1 MQIAFRVDA
10 SRAIGLGHI
19 KRCLSFAEALRVCGA
34 RVAFVT
40 RNLGVD
46 VESLASGA
54 GFPTLTLAAPIGDY
68 QMSEGEKTRHSAWAE
83 VDWRSDARDTVAALS
98 SDPPDWL
105 IVDHYSFDAR
115 WHLRVAEDTG
125 ARIAAIDDLAD
136 RPLSADIL
144 VDHNLDAA
152 DGTKYSG
159 LVLPSTKM
167 CCGPRFALLSGSYRN
182 PRKYAFNERARSI
195 GIFMGG
201 VDVRGLSA
209 MVLRACREAAGFVG
223 FVEVVA
229 TKSYPNISELQALA
243 VRSPPTRVSI
253 DLPDLAAFF
262 ARHDLQIGAGGG
274 AALERAAIG
283 APSLVLMAAENQR
296 GVVSALAASDTA
308 ATLEPDTPISQK
320 SVGDLVS
327 ALIGDADRRRR
338 LADKSSQLVDGRG
351 AVRAAL
357 CLLSRELKVRRAER
371 EDSSMMFEWRNHPR
385 TRSVSRNT
393 ASLEPESHAR
403 WVEAALG
410 DSDRCLLVGYVGD
423 LNVGV
428 LRFDDLGEHLMEV
441 SLYLDPDLLGLG
453 LGKALLLAGE
463 AHVAFVRKHSVRMV
477 ATVLGDNLQS
487 QKLFESCGY
496 CVADGR
502 WQKNVTTHE
511 ARWG

>member
-10 SRAIGLGHI
+10 SRTIGLGHL
-19 KRCLSFAEALRVCGA
+19 KRCLSLADALRVCGA
-34 RVAFVT
+34 QVAFVT
-40 RNLGVD
+40 RSLGMD
-46 VESLASGA
+46 VESLASDA
-54 GFPTLTLAAPIGDY
+54 GFPTLTLPAPPREY
-68 QMSEGEKTRHSAWAE
+68 QMSKGEKPRHSAWAE

-98 SDPPDWL
+98 VAPDWL

-115 WHLRVAEDTG
+115 WHSQVAAETG

-136 RPLSADIL
+136 RPLAVDIL

-159 LVLPSTKM
+159 LVFPSTRM

-182 PRKYAFNERARSI
+182 PRKYAFSESARSI

-201 VDVRGLSA
+201 VDLPALSA
-209 MVLRACREAAGFVG
+209 MVLRACREVAGFGG
-223 FVEVVA
+223 FIEVVA
-229 TKSYPNISELQALA
+229 TKSYSNRSELQALA
-243 VRSPPTRVSI
+243 ARLPPTRISI

-308 ATLEPDTPISQK
+308 ATLAPEAPLSQK
-320 SVGDLVS
+320 SVGDLVA
-327 ALIGDADRRRR
+327 ALIGDGDRRRR
-338 LADKSSQLVDGRG
+338 LADKSGQLVDGRG
-351 AVRAAL
+351 AVRTAL
-357 CLLSRELKVRRAER
+357 CLMNRQVKVRRAAR
-371 EDSSMMFEWRNHPR
+371 EDTSMMFEWRNHPR
-385 TRSVSRNT
+385 TRSVSRDP

-403 WVEAALG
+403 WVEESLG
-410 DSDRCLLVGYVGD
+410 NSDRWLLVGYVGE

-428 LRFDDLGEHLMEV
+428 LRFDVLGQHVMEV
-441 SLYLDPDLLGLG
+441 SLYLDPDLHGLG

-463 AHVAFVRKHSVRMV
+463 AHVALLRKGNVRIV
-477 ATVLGDNLQS
+477 ATVLGGNLPS
-487 QKLFESCGY
+487 RKLFESCGY
-496 CVADGR
+496 CLEDGR
-502 WQKNVTTHE
+502 WQKLVTAH
-511 ARWG
+511 